1 MLVRIF
7 LVLSRSV
14 NSSFTSFKLSIMGET
29 RLTLTRLSWP
39 STKRSLFNRKDSLI
53 SLLILFLNTASP
65 TCLRTVTAMRFDS
78 SLFLWMR
85 REKWFVSEHFTHL
98 VFLKS
103 PLLSRSSFV
112 RVKEV
117 IRNKDQ
123 RQALKNMLKT
133 NLNSLHW
140 NHLKNQAY
148 TVRLFLPFARRLR
161 ITSLPDAVL
170 ILTRKPCVLF
180 LLLL

>member
-7 LVLSRSV
+7 RILSRLI
-14 NSSFTSFKLSIMGET
+14 NSSFTSFRLSLRDGN
-29 RLTLTRLSWP
+29 RLTLIRLSWP
-39 STKRSLFNRKDSLI
+39 STKRLLFSRKDSFI
-53 SLLILFLNTASP
+53 NLLILFLNTASP

-78 SLFLWMR
+78 YLFLWMR
-85 REKWFVSEHFTHL
+85 REKWFVSEHFNHR

-103 PLLSRSSFV
+103 PLLSLSSFV
-112 RVKEV
+112 RVQEA
-117 IRNKDQ
+117 IRYNDQ
-123 RQALKNMLKT
+123 QLVLKNILKPPET
-133 NLNSLHW
+133 PCIIILY
-140 NHLKNQAY
+140 NQAY

-161 ITSLPDAVL
+161 ITSLPEAVL